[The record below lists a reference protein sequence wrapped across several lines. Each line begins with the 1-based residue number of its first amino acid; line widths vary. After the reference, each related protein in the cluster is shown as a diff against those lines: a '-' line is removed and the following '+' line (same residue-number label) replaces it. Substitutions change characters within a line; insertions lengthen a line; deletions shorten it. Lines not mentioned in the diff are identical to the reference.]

1 MQVEYKLTDDFDG
14 LYVPEVRLIQIAYDR
29 SFIIKILSLG
39 HELLHYFTD
48 LFFPAPIYNKLAAF
62 QDLMLDNDFLV
73 ELQTRLN
80 QIGGQN
86 KNDKDKI

>member
-14 LYVPEVRLIQIAYDR
+14 LYVPETRLIQIAYDR
-29 SFIIKILSLG
+29 NFIMKILSLA

-48 LFFPAPIYNKLAAF
+48 LFFPALIYNKLAAF

-73 ELQTRLN
+73 EFQTRLN
-80 QIGGQN
+80 QIG
-86 KNDKDKI
+86 DKQK